1 MKKLIFCAIVCVIGA
16 QLLAAAPEWL
26 TSVSEAEARA
36 KNENKL
42 VLLNFTGSDW
52 CVACKRMDAEVFSKP
67 EFASYA
73 STNLELVELD
83 YPLDKKQ
90 PKELKDAN
98 NALQIKYNVEG
109 FPTFY
114 ALKPDGAVVW
124 KHEGFVD
131 GGLPALIAELNK
143 ARNK

>member
-1 MKKLIFCAIVCVIGA
+1 MVSFLLGA
-16 QLLAAAPEWL
+16 QALLAAPQWL
-26 TSVSEAEARA
+26 TSVPDAEAKA
-36 KNENKL
+36 KTENKL

-90 PKELKDAN
+90 TKELKDAN
-98 NALQIKYNVEG
+98 EALQTKYNVEG
-109 FPTFY
+109 FPTFF
-114 ALKPDGAVVW
+114 ALKPDGSVVW

-131 GGLPALIAELNK
+131 GGLPSLIEQLNE
-143 ARNK
+143 ARKK